1 MNEQAFALLIEP
13 HRRALHLH
21 CYRMLGS
28 LHDADDALQ
37 ETMLRAWKGS
47 DSYEPRAQLGTWLH
61 TIATNVCLTTLT
73 RRRRKPV
80 ELTEDLDHLQ
90 PYPDRLLD
98 DLVTR
103 ETVELAFITAIQL
116 LPPKQ
121 RATLILRDVL
131 GWSAKEVAETLGDS
145 VGAVTSALQRARRS
159 LDSAH
164 RPQPATDAQERA
176 LVKRFMAAWD
186 AVDIDGLVALLTE
199 EAVMTMPPERMRVAG
214 APAIGQFFAS
224 VPLEGRLDE
233 IRLLSTE
240 ANRQPALAAYAL
252 EDGGR
257 HRPYG
262 LMVLQVEGDRIS
274 GIVGFPDPWLFEQ
287 CGLPKELK

>member
-1 MNEQAFALLIEP
+1 MDEQAFALLIEP

-28 LHDADDALQ
+28 LHDADDAVQ

-47 DSYEPRAQLGTWLH
+47 DRYEPRAQLTTWLH
-61 TIATNVCLTTLT
+61 AIATNVCLTAIA
-73 RRRRKPV
+73 RRRKRAAEV
-80 ELTEDLDHLQ
+80 IEDLEHLQ

-98 DLVTR
+98 DLVER

-121 RATLILRDVL
+121 RAVLILRDVL
-131 GWSAKEVAETLGDS
+131 GWSAKEVAGALEDS
-145 VGAVTSALQRARRS
+145 VGAVTSALQRARKS
-159 LDSAH
+159 LDRAH
-164 RPQPATDAQERA
+164 GRSTAPDPRERA
-176 LVKRFMAAWD
+176 LVKQFISAWD
-186 AVDIDGLVALLTE
+186 AIDIDALVALLTE
-199 EAVMTMPPERMRVAG
+199 DAAMTMPPERMRIAG
-214 APAIGQFFAS
+214 ASAIGEFFAT
-224 VPLEGRLDE
+224 VPQHGRLDE
-233 IRLLSTE
+233 IRLLPTA

-252 EDGGR
+252 GEDGK

-262 LMVLQVEGDRIS
+262 LMVLRIDDDQIS

-287 CGLPKELK
+287 CGLPPELN